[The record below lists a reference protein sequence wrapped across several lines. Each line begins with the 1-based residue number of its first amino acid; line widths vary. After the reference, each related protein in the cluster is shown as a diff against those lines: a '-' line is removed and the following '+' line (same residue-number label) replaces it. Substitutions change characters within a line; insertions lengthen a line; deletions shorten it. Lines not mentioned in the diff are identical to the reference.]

1 MTVAVVPVRMKG
13 RRAFSTSEIQ
23 RIELAL
29 RDAHRLDRS
38 PRRRLLTALRRHY
51 RFYVSDFVRCGTR
64 LTADDVERLIAQ
76 GVIRVYA

>member
-1 MTVAVVPVRMKG
+1 MSG

-23 RIELAL
+23 RIEVTL
-29 RDAHRLDRS
+29 RDADRLDASR
-38 PRRRLLTALRRHY
+38 RRRLLTALRRHY
-51 RFYVSDFVRCGTR
+51 RFYVSDFGRRGAR

>member
-1 MTVAVVPVRMKG
+1 MKG
-13 RRAFSTSEIQ
+13 RRAFSTSEMH

-29 RDAHRLDRS
+29 RDAARLDVPR
-38 PRRRLLTALRRHY
+38 RRRLLGSLRRHY
-51 RFYVSDFVRCGTR
+51 RFYVSDYVSRGVR

>member
-1 MTVAVVPVRMKG
+1 MKG

-23 RIELAL
+23 RIEFTL
-29 RDAHRLDRS
+29 RDADRLDTS
-38 PRRRLLTALRRHY
+38 RRRRVLTALRRHY
-51 RFYVSDFVRCGTR
+51 RFYVSDYVRRGAR